1 MLKHVLLATSVLALS
16 AAASADL
23 TFKAGLG
30 YLDPTAKKDIAPNIP
45 KAKVSSEMAVLPS
58 FDYRFANSPFSA
70 ELLLASPFEHT
81 VSIISDNNKRAD
93 IAKFKQLPPTLTV
106 KYNTPAVNGFGAN
119 IGIGATVLVPYKE
132 KFMGSNDKLEADT
145 VVAPA
150 AQIGATY
157 SKPSLPW
164 GVFADVRYVDLKT
177 DLKRDG
183 EKIGKLEVNPVVY
196 ALGVSHR
203 F

>member
-145 VVAPA
+145 VVAPT
-150 AQIGATY
+150 AQIGATC
-157 SKPSLPW
+157 SKPSSPC